1 MSPLDIAH
9 IERIVRAHVPKPVVD
24 DSLARAAVL
33 LALGADG
40 ADHRVLF
47 TVRTSHVEHH
57 KGEISFPGGAHD
69 PEDRDLAYT
78 ALRESFEEVGLRQQD
93 VRLLGPLDDFVTM
106 SKFAVTPFVGVFT
119 YPYTFK
125 PFEVEVAEILEV
137 PLTHLIDP
145 RNHVPD
151 PRGSRGPARPGY
163 TCFQFGPHVI
173 YGATAIMMKRF
184 LDLVAP
190 A

>member
-1 MSPLDIAH
+1 MLTLSIAH
-9 IERIVRAHVPKPVVD
+9 VEQVVRAHVPKPVTD
-24 DSLARAAVL
+24 PAYTRAAVL
-33 LALGADG
+33 LALGPDG
-40 ADHRVLF
+40 DDHRVIF

-69 PEDRDLAYT
+69 PEDSDLAAT

-93 VRLLGPLDDFVTM
+93 VRLLGRLDDFVTM
-106 SKFAVTPFVGVFT
+106 SKFAVTPFVGVFP
-119 YPYTFK
+119 YPYAFK
-125 PFEVEVAEILEV
+125 PFETEVAEILQV
-137 PLTHLIDP
+137 PVSHLLDP

-151 PRGSRGPARPGY
+151 PRGNRGPDRPGY
-163 TCFQFGPHVI
+163 ICYQFGSHVI

-190 A
+190 Q